1 MIRRL
6 KYELNLVKPIYEI
19 MNEEKEIFEKH
30 WQTRLEASE
39 TNKEEDIQNVLGY
52 TYQRL
57 ISLKRYIDA
66 IKKSKKS
73 TKSLSF
79 YIEYVELLLSTHN
92 GKFDSYPETYMYLY
106 SELLLG
112 AQRYLNIKKELG
124 KHGSNS
130 EEVRIQG

>member
-1 MIRRL
+1 
-6 KYELNLVKPIYEI
+6 